1 MKGKAAQYTRHG
13 EPRDV
18 IEVIDEETPAPGP
31 GEALLGIEAVCL
43 HIADLKWM
51 RGERGFQRALPR
63 VPGAEGVA
71 RVLAVGP
78 GVQGLSEGDRVVL
91 PLGTP
96 ACREHLILP
105 AGRLIPVDSA
115 GDVLQ
120 LAMASCNPP
129 TSWLL
134 LTAFADHASGDW
146 VLQNC
151 ANAACGRYLI
161 QMAKAQGVRTV
172 NVVRRPEVAGELE
185 ALGAAAVV
193 IDGEDLPGRVAEVT
207 GGAGIRLGLDA
218 VAGEGTARIA
228 ACLAEGGLIVNY
240 GFMSGED
247 LRVPGHLSLHK
258 GIRLQGFLMSR
269 TFRERYTPADERRI
283 RADLAGQ
290 IARGE
295 LHAKVAATY
304 PLERIADALEHASRT
319 GADRDGKVIV
329 TTDLY
334 GA

>member
-1 MKGKAAQYTRHG
+1 MRGKTEQYVRRG
-13 EPRDV
+13 EPHDV
-18 IEVIDEETPAPGP
+18 IEIVDTDTPAPGP
-31 GEALLGIEAVCL
+31 GEALLGVEAVCL

-51 RGERGFQRALPR
+51 RGERGFQRALPA
-63 VPGAEGVA
+63 VPGTEGVA

-78 GVQGLSEGDRVVL
+78 GVQDLGEGDRVVL

-105 AGRLIPVDSA
+105 ADRLILVDGA

-134 LTAFADHASGDW
+134 LNAFVEHSAGDW

-151 ANAACGRYLI
+151 ANSACGRYLI

-172 NVVRRPEVAGELE
+172 NVVRRAEVAGELE
-185 ALGAAAVV
+185 ALGSDAVV
-193 IDGEDLPGRVAEVT
+193 IDGADLADRVAEAT
-207 GGAGIRLGLDA
+207 HGADIALGIDA
-218 VAGEGTARIA
+218 AAGVGTARIA
-228 ACLAEGGLIVNY
+228 ACLAESGLIVNY

-258 GIRLQGFLMSR
+258 GLRLQGFLMSR
-269 TFRERYTPADERRI
+269 TFRDYYTPDDERRI
-283 RADLAGQ
+283 RTDIAMQ
-290 IARGE
+290 IASGQLR
-295 LHAKVAATY
+295 AKVAAVY
-304 PLERIADALEHASRT
+304 PLERIADALDHAGRT

-329 TTDLY
+329 TTGL
-334 GA
+334 